1 MNQAILNLIDKKI
14 EETIRYWISTDEA
27 QYFRILWRKLALTEL
42 REEISS
48 LPSDTQ
54 WIDVKDEL
62 PKDWKIVLINEWWI
76 VIHWYNEWGTMYKLP
91 TDKLS
96 YCTHWMP
103 LPLPPNN

>member
-54 WIDVKDEL
+54 WYTKKEVLDFAYWYHNWLLNRYRQEVEVEFDDFIKYHRQWL
-62 PKDWKIVLINEWWI
+62 IPNKIIWN
-76 VIHWYNEWGTMYKLP
+76 
-91 TDKLS
+91 
-96 YCTHWMP
+96 
-103 LPLPPNN
+103 